1 MKLLLKKIDTLTDN
15 IEMGL
20 LTRGQAFSK
29 LRELRSDIADKYEEG
44 SDEFVKCIEPL
55 IDANEV
61 ANLL

>member
-1 MKLLLKKIDTLTDN
+1 MKKLINRANDLTDI

-20 LTRGQAFSK
+20 LTRGQAFFK

-44 SDEFVKCIEPL
+44 SDEFIQCIDPL